1 MTTLA
6 WPAVSVDQTRFEWW
20 LQSITQEHVS
30 PLTGAVQTQELPGAH
45 WQARVEY
52 LNVTESD
59 CRLLWAFI
67 GVMRGRAGRVYVP
80 NFGRPTPEGVGGGTV
95 YVGGSGQVGATLHVA
110 GCPLST
116 AGWLV
121 PGDFVGVGGRMY
133 LVTDDVDSDGTGS
146 ADIPLAPPIATA
158 PTDLSTVV
166 TDRPTVT
173 MMFAGDRQ
181 GWTYE
186 PGLSGRHT
194 FAFDLREVF

>member
-1 MTTLA
+1 MTTLT
-6 WPAVSVDQTRFEWW
+6 WPAVSVDPTRLEWW
-20 LQSITQEHVS
+20 LQSITQEHIS

-52 LNVTESD
+52 FNVSEDD

-67 GVMRGRAGRVYVP
+67 GKMRGRAGRVYVP
-80 NFGRPTPEGVGGGTV
+80 NFGRPTPHGVGGGSP
-95 YVGGSGQVGATLHVA
+95 YVGGVSQTGATLHIA
-110 GCPLST
+110 GATPST

-121 PGDFVGVGGRMY
+121 AGDMFGVDGLMY
-133 LVTDDVDSDGTGS
+133 LVTGTVDVDVTGS
-146 ADIPLAPPIATA
+146 ADIPLAPPLRVSPA
-158 PTDLSTVV
+158 DLGAITLTS
-166 TDRPTVT
+166 PTVT

-186 PGLSGRHT
+186 PGLAGRHT